1 MKRCPSFWGQSVDE
15 SDSLFDFR
23 CPPCNMLTGST
34 SVAYDAFVGCTLDVG
49 LPTQDMEF
57 WLEHNNSGWGESPN
71 IRSWGGGA

>member
-1 MKRCPSFWGQSVDE
+1 
-15 SDSLFDFR
+15 
-23 CPPCNMLTGST
+23 MLTGST